1 MTKWLALLSVNKLF
15 FKILLYFLSL
25 LMLVIIIGVFSY
37 TNYVNEFKRDYQ
49 DKLTMNL
56 QSSADAIDG
65 YLQMI
70 HESGVGF
77 FGDPVVKR
85 LLKPRDAYTEADLG
99 ELQLLPQSV
108 GRTSY
113 SLNRF
118 IDEVFVYADD
128 RSVFTGSG
136 LNNFDSFF
144 GKFYRYLDYD
154 ADYWRE
160 QLDSRS
166 SIDILYPTTVHNSFG
181 TKRVISFIAT
191 NRDSAYPAVMVATIR
206 ERMLL
211 RTMEVILDSGV
222 NQVVVVD
229 AQGERVLSSDP
240 DFAADE
246 ALRVIRGESGGVAEL
261 PARADGE
268 LPDRRD
274 AKVRLASAEQ
284 ELHRASESMMSGDPA
299 LQLAQEVS
307 VYSDAGTGLRQTGLA
322 AVGVETDAQI
332 ATAARAD
339 VSAEQESRLE
349 SDSGIPADPATEL
362 RVGAVSY
369 TVASVTSGLYG
380 WTYYA
385 FTPVDEYRRQAS
397 GMLDL
402 IVGICVLLCVIGGL
416 FSFVFS
422 FRIYNPIRKL
432 GEVLAHEESG
442 LNWGEQS
449 RAHAGDLQRIGSGI
463 HELISYRLRYQ
474 HELHAL
480 TQEYLDQSLIQLM
493 HGIERRA
500 EQDEE
505 LVRTMRQRLAFDQSG
520 YVCLVVSVEFL
531 PPFYQDIQD
540 VDRIVIQSKLK
551 KIIDGLLRDFMTIY
565 VLESG
570 KNNFLCVVNTAA
582 DGARSSIEQGLERL
596 VQTFIHDWAYCRIHI
611 GVGKHH
617 EELQGITRSYREA
630 LTALHTIE
638 DGPPFM
644 VRYADDP
651 GSAGG
656 AGGTGG
662 AHYSFAD
669 ENRLL
674 NLLKI
679 GDKDGL
685 TGLTEELLERS
696 EKRSAPYRVRAL
708 LLGEMYETALRY
720 SRERGMDPEELLAG
734 EEHARIASACERPE
748 DLGQSRALL
757 LRLLHAI
764 ADEEAGSQRP
774 PGRSAELAQTIR
786 QYVEAHYT
794 SDLYLES
801 IAEQMGVSMKYASR
815 VFKGKYDMNLTDYIS
830 WLRIERAKE
839 LLAGEQTI
847 AEVSEQCGFYNRT
860 TFLRTFKRLE
870 GVSPNDYRKLI
881 RKDEGRDQGTPS

>member
-25 LMLVIIIGVFSY
+25 LVLVIVIGVFSY
-37 TNYVNEFKRDYQ
+37 TNYVNEFKQDYQ

-128 RSVFTGSG
+128 RSVFTASG

-154 ADYWRE
+154 TDYWRE
-160 QLDSRS
+160 QLDSRL

-211 RTMEVILDSGV
+211 RTMEVILDSGI

-246 ALRVIRGESGGVAEL
+246 ALRAIRGESGGVAEL
-261 PARADGE
+261 SARADGE
-268 LPDRRD
+268 LSDRMD
-274 AKVRLASAEQ
+274 A
-284 ELHRASESMMSGDPA
+284 ELHTGADG
-299 LQLAQEVS
+299 
-307 VYSDAGTGLRQTGLA
+307 GLRA
-322 AVGVETDAQI
+322 ESS
-332 ATAARAD
+332 ARNRA
-339 VSAEQESRLE
+339 
-349 SDSGIPADPATEL
+349 EL
-362 RVGAVSY
+362 RVGNASY

-505 LVRTMRQRLAFDQSG
+505 LGRTMRQRLAFDQPG
-520 YVCLVVSVEFL
+520 YVCLIVAVEFL

-540 VDRIVIQSKLK
+540 VDRIVIHSKLK
-551 KIIDGLLRDFMTIY
+551 KIVDGLLRDFMTIY

-582 DGARSSIEQGLERL
+582 DRARSSIEQGLERL
-596 VQTFIHDWAYCRIHI
+596 VQTFVHDWAYCRIHI

-644 VRYADDP
+644 IRYADDL

-656 AGGTGG
+656 AAGVSGVGG

-674 NLLKI
+674 NLLKV

-685 TGLTEELLERS
+685 VELTEELLERS

-720 SRERGMDPEELLAG
+720 ARERGMDPETLLEG
-734 EEHARIASACERPE
+734 EEHARIAGPCERPE
-748 DLGQSRALL
+748 DLGQSSALL

-764 ADEEAGSQRP
+764 ADQEAGSHRP
-774 PGRSAELAQTIR
+774 PGRSTELAQLIR

-870 GVSPNDYRKLI
+870 GVSPNDYRKLL
-881 RKDEGRDQGTPS
+881 RKDEGRDQATPS